1 MFKIYVDLFFN
12 SNKMDENV
20 KKVEIIVKME
30 HTKGI
35 EDYLLNLLFRMIKI
49 WIICFLI
56 WILYINLPTS
66 FQIF

>member
-1 MFKIYVDLFFN
+1 
-12 SNKMDENV
+12 MDENV